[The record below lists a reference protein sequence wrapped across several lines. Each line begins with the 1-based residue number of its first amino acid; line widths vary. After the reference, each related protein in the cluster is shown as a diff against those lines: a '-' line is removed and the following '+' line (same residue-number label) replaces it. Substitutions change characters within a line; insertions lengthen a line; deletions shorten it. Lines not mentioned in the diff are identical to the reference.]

1 MKILVASLLFFSLPF
16 CLKAQDTD
24 PLGKSREEVRKSYE
38 RSSEFTA
45 RVVQSDDCDT
55 VSMIADMK
63 IVFFY
68 KQDTCYLMKT
78 IFPYNYVHVMRLSF
92 NTMLKREK
100 KDRWMDTTQSEEIT
114 LTADKSKN
122 QCIIQYRPVPKN

>member
-1 MKILVASLLFFSLPF
+1 MKILVAWLLFFSLPF

-24 PLGKSREEVRKSYE
+24 PLGKSKEEVRKSYE

-45 RVVQSDDCDT
+45 SVVQADDCDT

-78 IFPYNYVHVMRLSF
+78 IFPYNYVQGMRLSF

-100 KDRWMDTTQSEEIT
+100 KDTWMDTIQGEEVT